1 NLQEST
7 ASRVSYFA
15 SLARLLFELEPLGQD
30 VFRSV
35 LLPSDSQ
42 MWQGTKRA
50 IFGGQVA
57 AQCLSA
63 AYRTVPQDRFC
74 HSLHSYFIAAG
85 DKTKPVEFRVRRV
98 RDGRSY
104 SSRSIEGVQDDRA
117 IFTMIASFSLPE
129 GDVVHINHPM
139 PKVPPAESLD
149 VIGFL
154 TAAANLP
161 ALDQSSSADKRESEP
176 DLYRQFVLPHLRKN
190 EELSSELR
198 SNAQSQ
204 LDMYSRLSLE
214 IQPTDPLVYYRVRPA
229 DEPKVHMWL
238 RARDA
243 PPPEPADA
251 SSVGTAA
258 ASGSSPAMSPT
269 AVRQSHVLTTYMADM
284 GILRGGLVSDLSLQA
299 AFVTSLDH
307 SVYFHEPLLP
317 HEFVLYEA
325 HCLFGGRGR
334 TTNKGNMWRRDG
346 ALVATVFQE
355 GLVRLVSQPP
365 SAI

>member
-1 NLQEST
+1 ST

-154 TAAANLP
+154 TAAA
-161 ALDQSSSADKRESEP
+161 
-176 DLYRQFVLPHLRKN
+176 KN